1 MGVHD
6 AYEIMTNDSRRRS
19 SWERIFGRD
28 TLPVRGPARLQH
40 LDPGRGPT
48 LAYDLD
54 ARVLHPQA
62 RARLASAIAE
72 RSGEDYGRVLAGLDT
87 GDLVPVRAG
96 GCRLVRKSKQIF

>member
-1 MGVHD
+1 MHY
-6 AYEIMTNDSRRRS
+6 AYEIMTEDQRRRET
-19 SWERIFGRD
+19 WEGIFGRE
-28 TLPVRGPARLQH
+28 TLPVKGPARLQY

-54 ARVLHPQA
+54 AQVLHPQA

-72 RSGEDYGRVLAGLDT
+72 RSGEDYGRVLAGLET

-96 GCRLVRKSKQIF
+96 GCRLVEEK